1 MKFGKALQNIGYVL
15 FGIGVIAKIVTRL
28 SDGETSDM
36 LSNFQ
41 LLKLLGLVF
50 WISGFAIMEIRKR
63 RTKNEGKEELNKP
76 PVNQS

>member
-1 MKFGKALQNIGYVL
+1 MKFGKALQIIGYVL

-36 LSNFQ
+36 LSDFQ

-50 WISGFAIMEIRKR
+50 WISGFAIMKVRKR
-63 RTKNEGKEELNKP
+63 RIKNEGKEELNIP
-76 PVNQS
+76 PINQS